1 MNRRTLFLS
10 QHVLQY
16 QGFYTDPDE
25 ADSDCFSLLFGYLYG
40 AAIEAF
46 RPNWIA
52 CKRHT
57 TAWEAMSKTF
67 REYER
72 NDVDFAKL
80 AYDLRLFAN
89 KNLGQPRSNPVVD
102 MWAIGVIMSNN
113 EKDMKFSVKTLRN
126 YFKSAFPEA
135 KEMQKTVAKAIQ
147 KAEVTVERLLKTR
160 EITPTEMSL
169 SEIISDVASGI
180 IRTSSDLINDITDT
194 WKCVD
199 TWIILLV
206 GPSSEVFTYEDAWR
220 KTEHDF
226 PGKITKRVVRNLQD
240 LDPTPEA
247 CLYCAPEFQ
256 TLVTRLYM
264 AKQAKLEI
272 PFEVKDCAIVED
284 DMATV
289 AEKCVLPALAI
300 MQAQGEKLKADAAR
314 AADTQKEL
322 EGTVAD
328 LEAELETARTFEALA
343 TQARNLQKQLAAA
356 QQEAKAAQDSCQRLG
371 DRLTKALNKN
381 NRLEASLEESELQ
394 RKELD
399 NELAELMESR
409 DEMFQ
414 PDLEEELANPSGVRE
429 RIGEDAYQLLCGK
442 KLSIIGGHSNTH
454 TILRE
459 LFPHWQYYACET
471 VIRDPS
477 WAVDAIVCIT
487 TYMAHKNYKVAK
499 ERARAKGVQFICIP
513 HNAPTAICQYLVE
526 HLDGPKEDRETA

>member
-40 AAIEAF
+40 AAIETF

-80 AYDLRLFAN
+80 AYNLRLFAN

-102 MWAIGVIMSNN
+102 MWAIGVIMSSN

-147 KAEVTVERLLKTR
+147 KAGVTVERLLKTR
-160 EITPTEMSL
+160 GIAPTEMSL
-169 SEIISDVASGI
+169 SEIVSDVASGM

-194 WKCVD
+194 WQCVD
-199 TWIILLV
+199 TWVILLV
-206 GPSSEVFTYEDAWR
+206 GTSSEVFTYEDAWQ

-226 PGKITKRVVRNLQD
+226 PEKITKRVVRNLQD

-343 TQARNLQKQLAAA
+343 TQAENLQKQLAAA
-356 QQEAKAAQDSCQRLG
+356 LQEAKAAQDSCQRLG

-442 KLSIIGGHSNTH
+442 RIAVVGGHANTH
-454 TILRE
+454 ATLRE
-459 LFPHWQYYACET
+459 LFPNWQYYPPEIVLRDT
-471 VIRDPS
+471 V
-477 WAVDAIVCIT
+477 WAVDAVICIT
-487 TYMAHKNYKVAK
+487 TYTSHKSYHQAK
-499 ERARAKGVQFICIP
+499 DRAKNRGIDFISVP
-513 HNAPTAICQYLVE
+513 HNGPAAICQQLAG
-526 HLDGPKEDRETA
+526 HFAKKESAA